1 MFSRLVSAALLFFVK
16 AFAKVF
22 YRFEVNYIGDAGAEP
37 WRGVRLILLLNHTSL
52 FEPLFIGV
60 LPNWFCWDLSAKLVA
75 PGADKTLNRPF
86 VGRFFKFLAPRM
98 ISITRKRDASWADF
112 MQMVVKDAIVIILP
126 EGRMKRR
133 NGLDATGKPMSIRGG
148 VGDVLNVMPEGKMA
162 IAYSGGLHHIQ
173 APGDWF
179 PRLFKTIRVNVEIVD
194 ILTYKQ
200 ELGATSIHE
209 FKLAVV
215 ADLTERQLRHTP
227 LPFPV

>member
-1 MFSRLVSAALLFFVK
+1 MFSRLISAALLFFVK
-16 AFAKVF
+16 AFARIF
-22 YRFEVNYIGDAGAEP
+22 YRFEINLMGDVNDEP

-60 LPNWFCWDLSAKLVA
+60 LPAWLCWDLSAKMVA

-112 MQMVVKDAIVIILP
+112 MQMVVKDSIVIILP

-148 VGDVLNVMPEGKMA
+148 VGDVLNAMHDGRMA

-173 APGDWF
+173 APGEWF
-179 PRLFKTIRVNVEIVD
+179 PRLFKIIRVNVEFVD

-200 ELGATSIHE
+200 ELGAASIHE

-215 ADLTERQLRHTP
+215 ADLTERMHHHTP
-227 LPFPV
+227 LPFPS